1 MSEIV
6 RPHQT
11 SLRDKLYKKFGTQFR
26 SSHEDYGVIL
36 RPMSISYPWDDGL
49 CDEFFRFF
57 EYLRFE
63 LNFHLLT
70 DISMEKVGDTRV
82 LHYGLLNLETYFR
95 LQVSIEVLSGLFIP
109 GLSKLWKSAEGLER
123 ELDERHG
130 LMVSDGSRSTQRH
143 TLEDREKKVKD
154 PSQARPL
161 PNYKMPIIPNEKDLI
176 KRWYQA
182 GPLSGPLR
190 GKARIDYLIDD
201 EKVYDCVLETG
212 FCHRN
217 FEKMVMNKPLETISF
232 YMERLCTRDSIFA
245 PLIWN
250 EALEN
255 RFHLLIPEKAQAIR
269 MVWMEMA
276 RIEGHLVYLQELIG
290 ELGFLIESSAL
301 SELIEQIYH
310 LYNLHSGKNQN
321 FSIFTVGGMK
331 KDLPFGWPTECLE
344 VIKYI
349 QRELESVQSKVVRNK
364 SWMKMTFS
372 CPMSAMDALDYGL
385 TGPNLR
391 SCGVNYD
398 LRKRRPRYFYSDV
411 DFQVPLGID
420 GTTYDRFLVR
430 VEEIKQSIKIINQ
443 VLDHLPAGAVNIAEV
458 NIQELLSGPVEEVE
472 HSLRY
477 NMIESTEGEL
487 GLLLKINEE
496 NKIGHFH
503 IRSPSYVH
511 MHSYPALV
519 KGESISNAMTAFLSL
534 GIDAWEM
541 DR

>member
-1 MSEIV
+1 MKEVQLSCEI
-6 RPHQT
+6 T
-11 SLRDKLYKKFGTQFR
+11 LRDKLFKKFGTQFR
-26 SSHEDYGVIL
+26 SSDEDHGVIIN
-36 RPMSISYPWDDGL
+36 PMTISYPWIEGL
-49 CDEFFRFF
+49 CEGFFDFF
-57 EYLRFE
+57 KYLRHE
-63 LNFHLLT
+63 LNFHMLT
-70 DISMEKVGDTRV
+70 DISLEQRDGKRT

-95 LQVSIEVLSGLFIP
+95 LQVTIEVISGSFIP

-123 ELDERHG
+123 ELKERHG
-130 LMVSDGSRSTQRH
+130 LIVSEGSRSRQRH
-143 TLEDREKKVKD
+143 VLDDLKKNGVD
-154 PSQARPL
+154 HSRPRPL
-161 PNYKMPIIPNEKDLI
+161 PRYNLPIIPSEKDLV

-182 GPLSGPLR
+182 GPLSGALKGR
-190 GKARIDYLIDD
+190 ARIDYLIDD
-201 EKVYDCVLETG
+201 EQVYDCILETG

-217 FEKMVMNKPLETISF
+217 FEKMIKSKPLETISF
-232 YMERLCTRDSIFA
+232 YMERLCTRDSVFA

-255 RFHLLIPEKAQAIR
+255 RFHIIIPEKAQAIR

-276 RIEGHLVYLQELIG
+276 RIEGHLSFLQELIG
-290 ELGFLIESSAL
+290 DLGFLIESSAL
-301 SELIEQIYH
+301 AELIEQVYH
-310 LYNLHSGKNQN
+310 LYNLHCGKNQN
-321 FSIFTVGGMK
+321 FSVFSVGGVK

-349 QRELESVQSKVVRNK
+349 QRELESIQSKIVRNK

-391 SCGVNYD
+391 ACGVNYD

-443 VLDHLPAGAVNIAEV
+443 VLDHLPAGAINLPDVNIS
-458 NIQELLSGPVEEVE
+458 ELTSRQAPQVE

-487 GLLLKINEE
+487 GLLLKINED
-496 NKIGHFH
+496 NKVGHFH
-503 IRSPSYVH
+503 VRSPSYVH
-511 MHSYPALV
+511 FHSYPGLV
-519 KGESISNAMTAFLSL
+519 KGESISNALTAFLSL

>member
-1 MSEIV
+1 MKEVQLAPEI
-6 RPHQT
+6 T
-11 SLRDKLYKKFGTQFR
+11 LRDKLYKKFGTLFR
-26 SSHEDYGVIL
+26 SSHQDYGTIVS
-36 RPMSISYPWDDGL
+36 PMKINYPWGENFADDFH
-49 CDEFFRFF
+49 EFFKN
-57 EYLRFE
+57 LRFE

-70 DISMEKVGDTRV
+70 DMSVEKIEGKTI

-95 LQVSIEVLSGLFIP
+95 LQVSFEIIQGPFIP
-109 GLSKLWKSAEGLER
+109 GLSTLWKSALGFER
-123 ELDERHG
+123 ELEEHHG
-130 LMVSDGSRSTQRH
+130 LIVSDGSRFRQRH
-143 TLEDREKKVKD
+143 VLEEVKKKKKD
-154 PSQARPL
+154 PSIPRPFPRYDL
-161 PNYKMPIIPNEKDLI
+161 PIIPTEKDLI

-182 GPLSGPLR
+182 GPLSTPLK
-190 GKARIDYLIDD
+190 GKARIDFLIDD
-201 EKVYDCVLETG
+201 ERVYDCILETG

-217 FEKMVMNKPLETISF
+217 FEKMILGKPLETVAF
-232 YMERLCTRDSIFA
+232 YMERLCSRDSVFA

-255 RFHLLIPEKAQAIR
+255 RHHIIIPEKAQAIR

-276 RIEGHLVYLQELIG
+276 RIEGHLMFLQELIA

-321 FSIFTVGGMK
+321 FTIFTLGGMK
-331 KDLPFGWPTECLE
+331 DDLPIGWPTECLE

-349 QRELESVQSKVVRNK
+349 QKELESVQSKVVRNK
-364 SWMKMTFS
+364 SWMEMTFS

-391 SCGVNYD
+391 ACGVNYD

-430 VEEIKQSIKIINQ
+430 IEEVKQSIKIINQ
-443 VLDHLPAGAVNIAEV
+443 VLDHLPAGSVKIPDLDWDNLRQSSDL
-458 NIQELLSGPVEEVE
+458 QESVLT
-472 HSLRY
+472 Y

-487 GLLLKINEE
+487 GLLMKINPD
-496 NKIGHFH
+496 NTIGHFH
-503 IRSPSYVH
+503 VRSPSYIH
-511 MHSYPALV
+511 LHSFPQLV